1 MGSKENV
8 QFEEILKRFRKDL
21 FGEFS
26 SKNRKEI
33 AKNFRF
39 IGSLVS
45 LKKSNYYSSW
55 YAAVDDS
62 EYSLE
67 VTIPHSIKE
76 KSKVER
82 NDEGTFIGTLELV
95 GRYKFGEAHLRLSV
109 KDIQVSKTKKS
120 KPIKVNTFEFPV
132 LDFQE
137 NWRVAVISS
146 EGDGFKDA
154 EAVLKSCE
162 FIDYE
167 LFSCNLLEPEDIVA
181 AIKRVDPSYH
191 ILLIV
196 RGGGKGLGKFND
208 VRIVEAIQNHERYV
222 VTGLGHTEDKT
233 IADTV
238 SCYCANVPA
247 DAARHIKNKCIQ
259 EREKKKN
266 VIETPSVSEEKSAT
280 PTESGNSV
288 HVVDDNQRD
297 SNELYKTKIQGVYL
311 PLLGALGVLIIFFIV
326 KFFFNL

>member
-1 MGSKENV
+1 MESKENV
-8 QFEEILKRFRKDL
+8 PFEQILRKFRKDL
-21 FGEFS
+21 FGES
-26 SKNRKEI
+26 SSGNKKVI
-33 AKNFRF
+33 AENFRF

-45 LKKSNYYSSW
+45 LKKSNYYSNW
-55 YAAVDDS
+55 YATIDDS

-67 VTIPHSIKE
+67 VIIPHFVKE

-95 GRYKFGEAHLRLSV
+95 GRYKFGEAHLRLSI

-120 KPIKVNTFEFPV
+120 RPIKVNTVEFPV

-154 EAVLKSCE
+154 EVVLKSCE
-162 FIDYE
+162 FIDYK
-167 LFSCNLLEPEDIVA
+167 LFSCNLLEPENIVA

-208 VRIVEAIQNHERYV
+208 TRIVEVIQNYERYV
-222 VTGLGHTEDKT
+222 VTGLGHTEDQT
-233 IADTV
+233 IVDTV
-238 SCYCANVPA
+238 SSYCASVPA

-266 VIETPSVSEEKSAT
+266 VIETRSVSEGKSAT
-280 PTESGNSV
+280 PTESRNSV
-288 HVVDDNQRD
+288 NVVHDNQRD
-297 SNELYKTKIQGVYL
+297 SKELNKTKIQGVYL
-311 PLLGALGVLIIFFIV
+311 PLFGALGVLIIFFMM
-326 KFFFNL
+326 KFFF